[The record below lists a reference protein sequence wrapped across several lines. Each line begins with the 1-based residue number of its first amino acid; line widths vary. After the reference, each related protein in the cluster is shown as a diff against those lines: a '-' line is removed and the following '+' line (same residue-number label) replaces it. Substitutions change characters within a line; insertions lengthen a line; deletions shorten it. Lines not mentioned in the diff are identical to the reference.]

1 MPILFNC
8 STSGLYT
15 ISAEGLSSFNSNL
28 PIHFQDLVTGKL
40 VNLREHSIYQFAYEN
55 NGVTSSHRFNLIF
68 GLTPNGITEN
78 SGDLTIYANNNK
90 IIIENPTLIKLTQV
104 AVYNS
109 LGQLMILKNS
119 PETMLKIEF
128 DAMFV
133 PGAYFVKTI
142 DSSGKVIVKKVAIL

>member
-1 MPILFNC
+1 
-8 STSGLYT
+8 
-15 ISAEGLSSFNSNL
+15 
-28 PIHFQDLVTGKL
+28 
-40 VNLREHSIYQFAYEN
+40 
-55 NGVTSSHRFNLIF
+55 LIF

-78 SGDLTIYANNNK
+78 SGDLTIYAYNNK
-90 IIIENPTLIKLTQV
+90 IIIENPTLIKLAQV
-104 AVYNS
+104 SVYNS